1 MNGAE
6 DTPEALTALIEQE
19 PTADLYFRRGR
30 AWWARGEKG
39 RAITDYEHA
48 IALDPE
54 SPAAVALEMAR
65 GVMDFYHTDLYNP

>member
-1 MNGAE
+1 MSPAE
-6 DTPEALTALIEQE
+6 DTIRELTALIEHA

-30 AWWARGEKG
+30 IWWACGEKG

-48 IALDPE
+48 VALDPE